1 MSDKGTGMSDL
12 WRRLRFVFVA
22 ILVYRLGTHIPIPG
36 IDPDRLSS
44 LFEQNQGTLLDMFNL
59 FSGGALERMSI
70 FALNVVP
77 YISSAIIMQLFSNS
91 IPYLQELKKDGQAG
105 RNQITQYTRYGTVV
119 LAFIQASALAVT
131 LSGSGLAY
139 DPGAA
144 FFASAVFSVVAGTVF
159 LMWLGEQIS
168 ERGIGNGISLIIATS
183 ILTGIPGAIGQALE
197 QSRQGDLNILLLLA
211 IAVLA
216 MAVIAI
222 VVFIERGQ
230 RRITVNYAKRQQGRK
245 MVQGQASYLPMK
257 INQAGVIP
265 AIFASSLLLF
275 PASASTWFGQGE
287 GFEWLQEIALALGPG
302 QPLYVI
308 LFSALIAFF
317 CFFYTALQFDPK
329 EISENLRRSGAYMPG
344 IRPGEHTADYIDGVM
359 TKLTVWGSGYL
370 ILVCLMPQF
379 LIVSAN
385 VPFYLGGTSL
395 LIAVVVVMDFMAQ
408 VQSHLMSNQYESLLK
423 KANLKGYG
431 NNALGGR

>member
-1 MSDKGTGMSDL
+1 M
-12 WRRLRFVFVA
+12 
-22 ILVYRLGTHIPIPG
+22 GTHIPIPG

-131 LSGSGLAY
+131 LSSSGLAY
-139 DPGAA
+139 APGAA

-216 MAVIAI
+216 MVVIAV

-230 RRITVNYAKRQQGRK
+230 RRITVNYAQRQQGRK
-245 MVQGQASYLPMK
+245 LMQAQSSHLPFKVNM
-257 INQAGVIP
+257 AGVIP
-265 AIFASSLLLF
+265 AIFASTFLLF
-275 PASASTWFGQGE
+275 PASLASWFGQSE
-287 GFEWLQEIALALGPG
+287 GTSFLQTASLALTPG
-302 QPLYVI
+302 QPLYI
-308 LFSALIAFF
+308 LVFSALIISF
-317 CFFYTALQFDPK
+317 CFIWLALTFNTREVSD
-329 EISENLRRSGAYMPG
+329 NLKRSGAYIAG
-344 IRPGEHTADYIDGVM
+344 IRPGEQTAQYIDSVLAR
-359 TKLTVWGSGYL
+359 LTVFGAIYL
-370 ILVCLMPQF
+370 TLICLLPLA
-379 LIVSAN
+379 LINFAGVS
-385 VPFYLGGTSL
+385 FYFGGTSV
-395 LIAVVVVMDFMAQ
+395 LIIVVVLMDFIAQ
-408 VQSHLMSNQYESLLK
+408 VQSHMMSSQYSSLMK
-423 KANLKGYG
+423 KANLKNY
-431 NNALGGR
+431 RR